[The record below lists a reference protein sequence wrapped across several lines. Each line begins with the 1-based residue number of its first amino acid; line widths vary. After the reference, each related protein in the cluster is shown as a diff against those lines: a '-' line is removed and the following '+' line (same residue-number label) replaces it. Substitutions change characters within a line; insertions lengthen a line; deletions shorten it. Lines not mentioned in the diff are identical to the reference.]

1 MDQQRMASEQQDE
14 QIRAVVQDE
23 IARLYY
29 LLMGA
34 VGKMI
39 ELNDE
44 RLMERL
50 GKAGILPDAK
60 DQARD

>member
-1 MDQQRMASEQQDE
+1 MISKQQEE
-14 QIRAVVQDE
+14 QIRAIVQDE

-50 GKAGILPDAK
+50 GKVGINPPDYIGK
-60 DQARD
+60 ET